1 MAETNRTNESRVK
14 WRHIK
19 PGDKGEEECEPR
31 QMQDMVL
38 PSIKLKH

>member
-31 QMQDMVL
+31 QM
-38 PSIKLKH
+38 